1 MAEDETSQWGDR
13 SPSKEQAMNEA
24 LIRSFQQQNGTRGV
38 HFFDG
43 DHCEFVS
50 WDMVIEFCNRMKDRG
65 NPAHVEFEE
74 KLIHS
79 MANVD
84 PDTEY
89 VLCRQHGEVVS
100 IECYRQ
106 MGL

>member
-1 MAEDETSQWGDR
+1 
-13 SPSKEQAMNEA
+13 
-24 LIRSFQQQNGTRGV
+24 
-38 HFFDG
+38 
-43 DHCEFVS
+43 
-50 WDMVIEFCNRMKDRG
+50 MKDRE

-79 MANVD
+79 MSNLD

-89 VLCRQHGEVVS
+89 VVCRQHGGIVS

-106 MGL
+106 IGL